1 MSRINDLAFPP
12 MNLPYEMRVEMRVEM
27 AADASGP
34 MRTNFAAPASID

>member
-12 MNLPYEMRVEMRVEM
+12 MNLPYEMRVEM